1 MVSLHQLQKF
11 VTAGEPVTMTNAYDT
26 TMAELVDQSPIEM
39 ILVGDSVALT
49 TLGYDGTDRVTI
61 DEMVHHT
68 QAVTRGV
75 TESYVVADLPFGT
88 YTTPAD
94 ATRHA
99 VRLKKEGGADAVK
112 LEGGHEVCDAVTA
125 IVDAGIPVFGHIGV
139 TPQTADDSDGLS
151 VQATTVEG
159 ANELRAQ
166 ATALDDAG
174 ISGLVLELVAT
185 EAAAAITETTAAFTL
200 GIGAG
205 PACDGQVVTLH
216 DLLGLKELLPDT
228 VAGIQADIGAD
239 ISSHFTTFHDAVADG
254 DFPGDEA
261 TSTMDPA
268 EADRFATD

>member
-1 MVSLHQLQKF
+1 MVSLHQLRES

-26 TMAELVDQSPIEM
+26 TMAELVDGSPIDM

-49 TLGYDGTDRVTI
+49 TLGYDGTDRVSI

-88 YTTPAD
+88 YTTPDD
-94 ATRHA
+94 AIQNA

-112 LEGGHEVCDAVTA
+112 LEGGHQVCDAVTA
-125 IVDAGIPVFGHIGV
+125 IVDAGIPVFGHIGI
-139 TPQTADDSDGLS
+139 TPQTVDDSDGFT
-151 VQATTVEG
+151 VQATTVDS
-159 ANELRAQ
+159 ANVLLDQ

-174 ISGLVLELVAT
+174 ASGLVLELVAT
-185 EAAAAITETTAAFTL
+185 EAAATITEATAAFTL

-228 VAGIQADIGAD
+228 VSGIQADIGAD
-239 ISSHFTTFHDAVADG
+239 ISTHLATFHDAVADG

-261 TSTMDPA
+261 TPSMEPA
-268 EADRFATD
+268 EADRFVTD